1 MKNFNI
7 PFGKAQIEHRT
18 ATITGTLG
26 NGRVVHE
33 NIEFVGNSIPSAI
46 SGALLA
52 VEAINRLLEKQ
63 GESNEVTS

>member
-7 PFGKAQIEHRT
+7 TFGKAQVERRAI
-18 ATITGTLG
+18 TITGTLD

-33 NIEFVGNSIPSAI
+33 NLEFTGNSIPAVI